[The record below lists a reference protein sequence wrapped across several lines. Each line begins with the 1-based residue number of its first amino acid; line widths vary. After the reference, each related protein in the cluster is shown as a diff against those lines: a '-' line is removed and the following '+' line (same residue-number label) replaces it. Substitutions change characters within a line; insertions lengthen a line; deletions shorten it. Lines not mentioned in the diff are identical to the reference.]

1 MAKRLV
7 GTVALLMLA
16 GSPSAAQE
24 FPPGFVDPA
33 PLLAAVAE
41 EIGEADLRCLSYSGS
56 GGYAGAVG
64 QTFEN
69 AVNIDWPRIG
79 SLDNYTRTINWEA
92 GTSVETFDR
101 EPGLAPASWKYGL
114 GWRSGTPTQTR
125 TRQTHV
131 TNGEYSWHMDG
142 DGPPVAVHPEIA
154 EVYQLDMWLNPH
166 GFLKAA
172 RMPGAN
178 PVAFWRWEQIEKGR
192 DGNVVRPEKMHVVA
206 IEMFGKYRVDAA
218 INSRNLI
225 QRLKTTVNIEFSDF
239 VAVFEALGD
248 EARCGRR
255 QASPVSKAGRTEQDD
270 RLRTQP
276 PEVARTEPSAYRE
289 RGGTPADGRRQ
300 EPHTAARRYNAGER
314 PPARIR
320 NPQKIR
326 ATDSAARTRTP
337 IFRSDAEYSDFNRGS
352 ASTLSMV
359 SGQALRPSPG
369 RRLRDSWASPVRCV
383 SSSG

>member
-1 MAKRLV
+1 MWAAAPGFRPRQ
-7 GTVALLMLA
+7 
-16 GSPSAAQE
+16 SSAACQ
-24 FPPGFVDPA
+24 PA
-33 PLLAAVAE
+33 AARVRPFRAW
-41 EIGEADLRCLSYSGS
+41 IDTLWDL
-56 GGYAGAVG
+56 
-64 QTFEN
+64 
-69 AVNIDWPRIG
+69 
-79 SLDNYTRTINWEA
+79 
-92 GTSVETFDR
+92 
-101 EPGLAPASWKYGL
+101 PASALEW
-114 GWRSGTPTQTR
+114 P
-125 TRQTHV
+125 
-131 TNGEYSWHMDG
+131 DG
-142 DGPPVAVHPEIA
+142 
-154 EVYQLDMWLNPH
+154 
-166 GFLKAA
+166 
-172 RMPGAN
+172 
-178 PVAFWRWEQIEKGR
+178 
-192 DGNVVRPEKMHVVA
+192 VVMPEKMHVVA

-225 QRLKTTVNIEFSDF
+225 QRLKTTVNIEFNDF